1 MILIYK
7 ISCPF
12 IEIFWHNN
20 SVSNTIYT
28 IAFSENYIQVRN
40 INHVMTL
47 NDLSIM
53 CLSIERNV
61 LGRFE
66 TDATDM
72 AFR

>member
-1 MILIYK
+1 MLFYG
-7 ISCPF
+7 
-12 IEIFWHNN
+12 
-20 SVSNTIYT
+20 
-28 IAFSENYIQVRN
+28 NYILAGN

-53 CLSIERNV
+53 CLSIENNV

-72 AFR
+72 AFS